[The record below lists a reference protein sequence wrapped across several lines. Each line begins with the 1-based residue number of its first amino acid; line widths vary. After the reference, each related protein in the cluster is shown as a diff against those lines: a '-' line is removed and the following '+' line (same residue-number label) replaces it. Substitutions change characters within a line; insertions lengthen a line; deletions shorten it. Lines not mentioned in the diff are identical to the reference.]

1 MGSQLEYQL
10 ARVTTAN
17 QFCTKSTDMFKAI
30 LWLDM
35 MNFQPVVDQCWLE
48 NARLNYNN
56 ETRKSYPDKGVSVNP
71 VGFGTTS
78 GIEFISPQATP
89 QSKKR
94 FT

>member
-10 ARVTTAN
+10 ARATTSN

-35 MNFQPVVDQCWLE
+35 MNFQPMMDKCWLE
-48 NARLNYNN
+48 NAKLNYNN
-56 ETRKSYPDKGVSVNP
+56 ETRTSFPDKGVRVNP

-78 GIEFISPQATP
+78 GIEFLSPQPTP
-89 QSKKR
+89 QSK
-94 FT
+94 FS